1 MVDYL
6 TLERSDGVATIT
18 IDRPEVRNAI
28 TAPGWT
34 GLHDLFDEV
43 ARDDSVRVLVITGA
57 GEDFCSGADVGG
69 DPRDREGHPLDG
81 MRSVGRACQ
90 TLHTL
95 PKPTIARVDGV
106 AAGAGL
112 NMALACDFV
121 LASDR
126 SRFSEIFARRGLN
139 IDFGGS
145 FILPRIVGM
154 QKAKELVLL
163 ADILDAERAEEM
175 GLVNRVVPQS
185 ELDTVVEEF
194 VSKLKAGPPIA
205 LASSQ
210 GHRGLPQ
217 HRFRKGICA
226 HPQGRSR
233 DPRRHGIALVLQ
245 RRLRAP
251 QGHRGDQ
258 VAARHDPRPPHLRS
272 DVPESAD
279 GRRRCV

>member
-1 MVDYL
+1 MGLDLVGCDLVEVAPIYDVSGMTSRVASDLLYEMLCVLPGVERREHEPLHESEPLMVDYL

-106 AAGAGL
+106 
-112 NMALACDFV
+112 C
-121 LASDR
+121 
-126 SRFSEIFARRGLN
+126 
-139 IDFGGS
+139 
-145 FILPRIVGM
+145 
-154 QKAKELVLL
+154 
-163 ADILDAERAEEM
+163 
-175 GLVNRVVPQS
+175 
-185 ELDTVVEEF
+185 
-194 VSKLKAGPPIA
+194 
-205 LASSQ
+205 
-210 GHRGLPQ
+210 
-217 HRFRKGICA
+217 
-226 HPQGRSR
+226 
-233 DPRRHGIALVLQ
+233 
-245 RRLRAP
+245 
-251 QGHRGDQ
+251 
-258 VAARHDPRPPHLRS
+258 
-272 DVPESAD
+272 
-279 GRRRCV
+279 RRCRSQYGARL

>member
-6 TLERSDGVATIT
+6 SLERADGVATIT

-34 GLHDLFDEV
+34 DLHDLFDEV
-43 ARDDSVRVLVITGA
+43 AQDDSVRVLVITGA

-69 DPRDREGHPLDG
+69 DPRYREGHPLDG

-163 ADILDAERAEEM
+163 ADILDAERAQEM

-185 ELDTVVEEF
+185 ELDTIVEKF
-194 VSKLKAGPPIA
+194 VSKLRAGPPIA
-205 LASSQ
+205 LATSKKLLNQSFTSTLEEALEAEGIGQ
-210 GHRGLPQ
+210 AYQFTTADTVEAMTAFVEKREP
-217 HRFRKGICA
+217 RFT
-226 HPQGRSR
+226 GR
-233 DPRRHGIALVLQ
+233 
-245 RRLRAP
+245 
-251 QGHRGDQ
+251 
-258 VAARHDPRPPHLRS
+258 
-272 DVPESAD
+272 
-279 GRRRCV
+279 

>member
-1 MVDYL
+1 MVEYL
-6 TLERSDGVATIT
+6 SLDRSDGVATIT

-28 TAPGWT
+28 TATGWT

-69 DPRDREGHPLDG
+69 DPRDRGGHPLDG

-163 ADILDAERAEEM
+163 ADILDAERAQEM

-205 LASSQ
+205 LATSKKLLNQSFTST
-210 GHRGLPQ
+210 LEEALEAE
-217 HRFRKGICA
+217 GIGQA
-226 HPQGRSR
+226 YQFTTADTVEAMTAFVEKR
-233 DPRRHGIALVLQ
+233 DPRFT
-245 RRLRAP
+245 
-251 QGHRGDQ
+251 
-258 VAARHDPRPPHLRS
+258 
-272 DVPESAD
+272 
-279 GRRRCV
+279 GR

>member
-163 ADILDAERAEEM
+163 AA
-175 GLVNRVVPQS
+175 
-185 ELDTVVEEF
+185 
-194 VSKLKAGPPIA
+194 VSYT
-205 LASSQ
+205 
-210 GHRGLPQ
+210 H
-217 HRFRKGICA
+217 
-226 HPQGRSR
+226 
-233 DPRRHGIALVLQ
+233 
-245 RRLRAP
+245 LRA
-251 QGHRGDQ
+251 H
-258 VAARHDPRPPHLRS
+258 
-272 DVPESAD
+272 ET
-279 GRRRCV
+279 

>member
-1 MVDYL
+1 MANYL
-6 TLERSDGVATIT
+6 HLDKVDGVATLT
-18 IDRPEVRNAI
+18 IDRPHVRNAV
-28 TAPGWT
+28 PGGGWDA
-34 GLHDLFDEV
+34 LHELFDDV
-43 ARDDSVRVLVITGA
+43 ARDDEVRVLVLTGS

-69 DPRDREGHPLDG
+69 DRAERQPHPLDS

-154 QKAKELVLL
+154 QRAKELVML
-163 ADILDAERAEEM
+163 ADVIDAPRAYEM
-175 GLVNRVVPQS
+175 GLVNRVVPRA
-185 ELDTVVEEF
+185 ELDTMVASFVE
-194 VSKLKAGPPIA
+194 KLVAGPPIA
-205 LASSQ
+205 LATSKKLLNQSFSST
-210 GHRGLPQ
+210 LEEALEA
-217 HRFRKGICA
+217 KGFGQA
-226 HPQGRSR
+226 YQFTTK
-233 DPRRHGIALVLQ
+233 DTTEALMAFVEK
-245 RRLRAP
+245 
-251 QGHRGDQ
+251 
-258 VAARHDPRPPHLRS
+258 RPPRFI
-272 DVPESAD
+272 
-279 GRRRCV
+279 GR

>member
-1 MVDYL
+1 MADYL
-6 TLERSDGVATIT
+6 HLENVDGVATLT
-18 IDRPEVRNAI
+18 IDRPHVRNAV
-28 TAPGWT
+28 PGGGWDA
-34 GLHDLFDEV
+34 LHELFDEV
-43 ARDDSVRVLVITGA
+43 ARDEDVRVLVLTGA

-69 DPRDREGHPLDG
+69 DRAERQPHPLDS

-154 QKAKELVLL
+154 QRAKELVML
-163 ADILDAERAEEM
+163 ADVIDAPRAYEM
-175 GLVNRVVPQS
+175 GLVNRVVPQP
-185 ELDTVVEEF
+185 ELDAMVAEF
-194 VSKLKAGPPIA
+194 VEKLVAGPPIA
-205 LASSQ
+205 LATSKKLLNQSFSST
-210 GHRGLPQ
+210 LEEALEAE
-217 HRFRKGICA
+217 GIGQA
-226 HPQGRSR
+226 YQFTTK
-233 DPRRHGIALVLQ
+233 DTTEAMTAFVEK
-245 RRLRAP
+245 
-251 QGHRGDQ
+251 
-258 VAARHDPRPPHLRS
+258 RPPRFI
-272 DVPESAD
+272 
-279 GRRRCV
+279 GR

>member
-1 MVDYL
+1 MRSSEAVGARPVGCDLVEVAPIYDVSGMTSRVAPDLLYEMLCVLPGVERRTHEPLHESEPLMVDYL

-154 QKAKELVLL
+154 QKAKELVLG
-163 ADILDAERAEEM
+163 RHSRRRTEM
-175 GLVNRVVPQS
+175 GLVNRGAWS
-185 ELDTVVEEF
+185 EPT
-194 VSKLKAGPPIA
+194 P
-205 LASSQ
+205 SSRSLSQAQ
-210 GHRGLPQ
+210 GWATD
-217 HRFRKGICA
+217 C
-226 HPQGRSR
+226 
-233 DPRRHGIALVLQ
+233 
-245 RRLRAP
+245 
-251 QGHRGDQ
+251 
-258 VAARHDPRPPHLRS
+258 ARH
-272 DVPESAD
+272 
-279 GRRRCV
+279 

>member
-1 MVDYL
+1 MANYL
-6 TLERSDGVATIT
+6 HLDKVDGVATLT
-18 IDRPEVRNAI
+18 IDRPHVRNAV
-28 TAPGWT
+28 PGGGWDA
-34 GLHDLFDEV
+34 LHELFDDV
-43 ARDDSVRVLVITGA
+43 ARDDQVRVLVLTGS

-69 DPRDREGHPLDG
+69 DRAERQPHPLDS

-154 QKAKELVLL
+154 QRAKELVML
-163 ADILDAERAEEM
+163 ADVIDAPRAYEM
-175 GLVNRVVPQS
+175 GLVNRVVPRA
-185 ELDTVVEEF
+185 ELDTVVASF
-194 VSKLKAGPPIA
+194 VEKLVAGPPIA
-205 LASSQ
+205 RATSKKLLNQSFSST
-210 GHRGLPQ
+210 LEEALEAE
-217 HRFRKGICA
+217 GIGQA
-226 HPQGRSR
+226 YQFTTK
-233 DPRRHGIALVLQ
+233 DTTEAMMAFVEK
-245 RRLRAP
+245 
-251 QGHRGDQ
+251 
-258 VAARHDPRPPHLRS
+258 RPPRFI
-272 DVPESAD
+272 
-279 GRRRCV
+279 GR

>member
-6 TLERSDGVATIT
+6 HLTSDGGVATIT
-18 IDRPEVRNAI
+18 IDRPRVRNAV
-28 TAPGWT
+28 TPDGWN

-43 ARDDSVRVLVITGA
+43 ARDESVRVVVLTGA

-69 DPRDREGHPLDG
+69 DPREREGHPLDG

-90 TLHTL
+90 TLHTM

-126 SRFSEIFARRGLN
+126 SRFSEIFARRGLS

-154 QKAKELVLL
+154 QRAKELVLL
-163 ADILDAERAEEM
+163 ADVIDAARAMEF
-175 GLVNRVVPQS
+175 GLVNRVVPRA
-185 ELDTVVEEF
+185 ELDGVVDEF
-194 VSKLKAGPPIA
+194 VQKLLAGPPIA
-205 LASSQ
+205 LATSKKLLNQSFTST
-210 GHRGLPQ
+210 LEEALEAE
-217 HRFRKGICA
+217 GIGQA
-226 HPQGRSR
+226 YQFTTADVVEAMKAFVEKRDAGFIGR
-233 DPRRHGIALVLQ
+233 
-245 RRLRAP
+245 
-251 QGHRGDQ
+251 
-258 VAARHDPRPPHLRS
+258 
-272 DVPESAD
+272 
-279 GRRRCV
+279 